1 MHSFVIFSIDMH
13 ILDIFTWQYIWV
25 YSLVLTV
32 AFFPSLNNSLL
43 VAIWIVSYY

>member
-25 YSLVLTV
+25 HSLVLTV
-32 AFFPSLNNSLL
+32 TFFPSLNNSLL